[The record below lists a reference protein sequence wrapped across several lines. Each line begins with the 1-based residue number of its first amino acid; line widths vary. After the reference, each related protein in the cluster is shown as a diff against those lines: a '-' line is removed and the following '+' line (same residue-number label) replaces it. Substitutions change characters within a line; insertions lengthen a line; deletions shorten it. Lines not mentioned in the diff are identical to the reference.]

1 MSKTAEIFCIGTEV
15 LIGDI
20 TNTNAAY
27 ISKRLSESGINVYY
41 HTVCGD
47 NPERIKKCLD
57 IAFERSDIIVT
68 TGGLGPTYDD
78 ITKEIVSLKLGL
90 ELYED
95 KEVLLRICEFFKKRG
110 RTMTENNKKQ
120 ALIPKGAVIFE
131 NLYGTAD
138 GIAVKNGEKTVIML
152 PGPPREMIPMLE
164 NSVLPY
170 LKGMCDHV
178 LVSSNVNIF
187 GIGEAQVENLLH
199 DVMKS
204 SENPTVAPYVDGGE
218 VRLRVTASA
227 QTESAAKD
235 LITDMQ
241 KKISDVLGN
250 YIYGIDVPSIEY
262 RLAHELLSRNKKI
275 SFAESCTGGLIS
287 KRFTDVPG
295 SSGAFGYGFVTYA
308 NEAKEKLLGVNA
320 KTLEKYGAVSEQV
333 ACEMA
338 SGALEKS
345 ESDIAVSATGFA
357 GPSGGTNDNPVG
369 TVYLGIA
376 VKGKGV
382 KSMRLTLGGHK
393 VVQREYV
400 RALAASN
407 AFKAALDELL
417 TLHK

>member
-1 MSKTAEIFCIGTEV
+1 
-15 LIGDI
+15 
-20 TNTNAAY
+20 
-27 ISKRLSESGINVYY
+27 
-41 HTVCGD
+41 
-47 NPERIKKCLD
+47 
-57 IAFERSDIIVT
+57 
-68 TGGLGPTYDD
+68 
-78 ITKEIVSLKLGL
+78 
-90 ELYED
+90 
-95 KEVLLRICEFFKKRG
+95 
-110 RTMTENNKKQ
+110 
-120 ALIPKGAVIFE
+120 
-131 NLYGTAD
+131 
-138 GIAVKNGEKTVIML
+138 
-152 PGPPREMIPMLE
+152 
-164 NSVLPY
+164 
-170 LKGMCDHV
+170 
-178 LVSSNVNIF
+178 
-187 GIGEAQVENLLH
+187 
-199 DVMKS
+199 
-204 SENPTVAPYVDGGE
+204 VAPYVDGGE